1 MIQRFHSE
9 KKKSPDNEVA
19 EGEDDVLRM
28 AAYGSPQ
35 IRCLIVDLDVLR
47 GQLDGLYLESSA
59 LKAEL
64 SSRDWESFFV

>member
-1 MIQRFHSE
+1 
-9 KKKSPDNEVA
+9 
-19 EGEDDVLRM
+19 M

-64 SSRDWESFFV
+64 SSRDAESFFV